1 MTVGGVL
8 LDIDGVLTVSWRP
21 LPGAA
26 DALAQLGRQGVP
38 FRLVTNTSSRTRAE
52 MARLLADAG
61 MEVRAGAVHT
71 AVSAAAR
78 HLAEHHA
85 HARVL
90 VVNDGNLRP
99 DLDGVE
105 VVTEDGGVDVVL
117 LGGAG
122 PATGYAQFD
131 RAFRAVQ
138 DGAALVA
145 LHRNTRFQTADGPA
159 LDMGAFLLGI
169 EAATGVEAT
178 IVGKPA
184 APLFEAALADLGVP
198 AEKVLMVG
206 DDIDADVH
214 GAQAL
219 GMTGVL
225 VRTGK
230 FRAADLDAGSP
241 APDHVI
247 DGVSVL
253 PRLIDELG

>member
-1 MTVGGVL
+1 VTVGGVL

-26 DALAQLGRQGVP
+26 DALAELSRRRIP

-52 MARLLADAG
+52 MARLLAAAG
-61 MEVRAGAVHT
+61 MDVGAGAVHT

-78 HLAEHHA
+78 HLAQHHA
-85 HARVL
+85 HDRVL
-90 VVNDGNLRP
+90 VVNDGDLRP
-99 DLDGVE
+99 DLDGVD
-105 VVTEDGGVDVVL
+105 VVTEDGGADVVL

-122 PATGYAQFD
+122 PGTGYAQFD
-131 RAFRAVQ
+131 GAFRAVQ
-138 DGAALVA
+138 NGATFLA
-145 LHRNTRFQTADGPA
+145 LHRNTRFQTSDGPA

-178 IVGKPA
+178 IIGKPA

-198 AEKVLMVG
+198 TDKVLMVG
-206 DDIDADVH
+206 DDIDADVR

-230 FRAADLDAGSP
+230 FRAGDLEDRSR

-247 DGVSVL
+247 DDVSAL
-253 PRLIDELG
+253 LHLIDELG

>member
-1 MTVGGVL
+1 VTVRGVL
-8 LDIDGVLTVSWRP
+8 LDIDGVLTVSWKP

-26 DALAQLGRQGVP
+26 GALAELTRRGIP
-38 FRLVTNTSSRTRAE
+38 FRLVTNTSSRTRAQ

-61 MEVRAGAVHT
+61 MDVGAGAVHT

-78 HLAEHHA
+78 YLAEHHP

-90 VVNDGNLRP
+90 VVNDGDLRP
-99 DLDGVE
+99 ELDGVQ
-105 VVTEDGGVDVVL
+105 VVAEAADADVVL

-122 PATGYAQFD
+122 PPTGYVEFD
-131 RAFRAVQ
+131 HAFRATQ
-138 DGAALVA
+138 NGAALLA
-145 LHRNTRFQTADGPA
+145 LHRNTRYQTSAGPA

-184 APLFEAALADLGVP
+184 APLFEAALADLGVL
-198 AEKVLMVG
+198 ADQALMVG
-206 DDIDADVH
+206 DDIDADVS

-230 FRAADLDAGSP
+230 FRDRDLEHGSP

-247 DGVSVL
+247 NDVSSL
-253 PRLIDELG
+253 LRLIDELG

>member
-1 MTVGGVL
+1 MTVGAVL
-8 LDIDGVLTVSWRP
+8 LDIEGVLTVSWKP

-26 DALAQLGRQGVP
+26 HTLAELSRREIP

-52 MARLLADAG
+52 MAQLLADAG
-61 MEVRAGAVHT
+61 MDVGAGAVHT
-71 AVSAAAR
+71 AVSAAA
-78 HLAEHHA
+78 HYLAEHHA

-90 VVNDGNLRP
+90 VVNDGDLRA
-99 DLDGVE
+99 DLGGVD
-105 VVTEDGGVDVVL
+105 VVTEADVEVVL

-122 PATGYAQFD
+122 PATGYPQFD

-138 DGAALVA
+138 RGASLLA
-145 LHRNTRFQTADGPA
+145 LHRTTRFQTSDGPA

-184 APLFEAALADLGVP
+184 TPLFEAALSDLGVP
-198 AEKVLMVG
+198 AEEALMVG
-206 DDIDADVH
+206 DDLDADVR

-219 GMTGVL
+219 GITGVL

-230 FRAADLDAGSP
+230 FRAGDLERGLP
-241 APDHVI
+241 APDYVI
-247 DGVSVL
+247 DDVSVL
-253 PRLIDELG
+253 PGLIADLG